1 MSCITLPEI
10 SCNHNSREQMFH
22 TVIQGAY
29 ECFKMWKVVSQTNSN
44 WDQPPKDLLDE
55 MNSQPAHLQWI
66 KNICLIFY
74 NQRYKCKKCSHQTGC
89 NFSDHTPLR
98 DQEKHDLDSSTT
110 TQNNRLPLP
119 DPLPLDIGVVE
130 NASTPEPTYNHLSI
144 NFDDYGSAPLNTQQA
159 PLVSTHGHS
168 IPRGY
173 CYFLTGPLRGKTKG
187 TNCPHILT
195 GFLQ

>member
-1 MSCITLPEI
+1 
-10 SCNHNSREQMFH
+10 MFH

-144 NFDDYGSAPLNTQQA
+144 NFDDYGSAPLNRQQA
-159 PLVSTHGHS
+159 PLVSNTWTFDSTGLLLLPNWASSWKDQGYKLPPYFDWISS
-168 IPRGY
+168 I
-173 CYFLTGPLRGKTKG
+173 KTP
-187 TNCPHILT
+187 TDYLS
-195 GFLQ
+195 